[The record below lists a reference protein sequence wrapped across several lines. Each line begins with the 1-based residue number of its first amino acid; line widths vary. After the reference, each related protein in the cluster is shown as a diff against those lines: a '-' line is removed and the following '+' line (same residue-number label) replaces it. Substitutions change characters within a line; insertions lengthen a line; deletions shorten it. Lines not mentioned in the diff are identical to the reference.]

1 MRRHPKGPT
10 RHHDRYAQA
19 ADDFFSKASPEVL
32 EAEAKKKLI
41 ANSPL
46 NVPRI
51 DPETIAPVV
60 VFLASDEAYMVSSV
74 DLIASYNVL
83 LSLGVGNH
91 VDLRGLPGG
100 AEGIVR
106 RETGKE

>member
-1 MRRHPKGPT
+1 
-10 RHHDRYAQA
+10 
-19 ADDFFSKASPEVL
+19 L

-51 DPETIAPVV
+51 DPEAIAPVV

-74 DLIASYNVL
+74 DLIASYNVVL
-83 LSLGVGNH
+83 FLGVGNH
-91 VDLRGLPGG
+91 VDLRRLLGG